1 MAKDFITRK
10 GLGSDSHEPKAVGE
24 VIAISLESNEPL
36 AEAYRQRMPG
46 GLYPHT
52 ELCVDLK
59 LLTRKPGGM
68 NEGELLGGAIR
79 RDDDDHYTFIQNA
92 RLQRT
97 GKNSRNPFVYR
108 GVRVNIHQAKDGKL
122 YPTFNVPPRFNA
134 NFTFKDFC
142 YEAADE
148 LCIVGGLMKE

>member
-1 MAKDFITRK
+1 MSRK

-24 VIAISLESNEPL
+24 VIAICLESNEPL
-36 AEAYRQRMPG
+36 AEDFRQRMPG